1 MLLRLLG
8 GSAIASVGS
17 GDAQE
22 LACVGA
28 VLVDASEQG
37 GWDTGHAP
45 NARHHPLGGLGRSM
59 GLVPTDPT
67 LVAACRSGEG
77 SAGAAEAPTTAGRDA
92 VILTSGLMGSQAARL
107 PTLHDR
113 GEKDQ

>member
-8 GSAIASVGS
+8 GSAIASVGP
-17 GDAQE
+17 GGAQE
-22 LACVGA
+22 LLRVGA
-28 VLVDASEQG
+28 VLVDASEPGEWATRQ
-37 GWDTGHAP
+37 AP

-67 LVAACRSGEG
+67 LVTACRSGER

-92 VILTSGLMGSQAARL
+92 GILTSGLMGSQAAPL
-107 PTLHDR
+107 PTLNDR